1 MALSFFG
8 RKRPGGER
16 QTGLAEDLG
25 ETGRPPPTVLSELD
39 FSGTGAERG
48 LSVAAGGVEVQEV
61 GTGIGAVFEEA
72 AILYANGSVAE
83 AEQVLT
89 ATLDDPKATTGEGL
103 WMMLLDLYRLT
114 GQRERFEARVLDYA
128 MRFERSPP
136 PWVDLSPRG
145 GRTGGERMP
154 AVGLSGDLGGQGD
167 TQLKQIAAGARRS
180 GAVRID
186 VGKLRKVSDAGCA
199 ALLGLLEALL
209 AERIKLS
216 LSSVEPFIEDLA
228 RRAVVGQAE
237 GRDTWLL
244 LLELLQFTGDQERF
258 ENLAIDYAVTFEE
271 SPPSWK
277 GIAVA
282 VPKRAEA
289 DTDAALEGDVP
300 RLCGELCGASNE
312 SLKRLASL
320 AADRKEL
327 KVDCAGLL
335 RVDFVCAGLLFNI
348 LATVKAQGKL
358 VTLFNVN
365 AMVAALLRVMS
376 VDQVAHVTLRH

>member
-1 MALSFFG
+1 M
-8 RKRPGGER
+8 
-16 QTGLAEDLG
+16 
-25 ETGRPPPTVLSELD
+25 RPPPTVLSELD
-39 FSGTGAERG
+39 FSGADRG
-48 LSVAAGGVEVQEV
+48 LSTASGGVEVQEV

-114 GQRERFEARVLDYA
+114 GQDQRFEARVLDYA

-136 PWVDLSPRG
+136 PWVDLSPQG
-145 GRTGGERMP
+145 GRAGGERMP
-154 AVGLSGDLGGQGD
+154 TVGLSGSLAGQGE
-167 TQLKQIAAGARRS
+167 TQLSQIAAVARRG

-186 VGKLRKVSDAGCA
+186 VGKLRNVPDAGCA
-199 ALLGLLEALL
+199 ALLRLLEELL

-228 RRAVVGQAE
+228 RRADVGRAE

-258 ENLAIDYAVTFEE
+258 ENLAIDYAITFEE

-289 DTDAALEGDVP
+289 GTDAALGDDVP

-320 AADRKEL
+320 AAERSEL
-327 KVDCAGLL
+327 KVDCAQLQ
-335 RVDFVCAGLLFNI
+335 RVDFVCAGLLFNM

>member
-1 MALSFFG
+1 
-8 RKRPGGER
+8 
-16 QTGLAEDLG
+16 
-25 ETGRPPPTVLSELD
+25 VLSELD
-39 FSGTGAERG
+39 FTAGSGADRG
-48 LSVAAGGVEVQEV
+48 LTTAADGVEVQEV
-61 GTGIGAVFEEA
+61 GAGIGAVFEEA
-72 AILYANGSVAE
+72 AILYANGDVAE
-83 AEQVLT
+83 AEQVL
-89 ATLDDPKATTGEGL
+89 AAALDDVNATTGEGL

-114 GQRERFEARVLDYA
+114 GQRQQFDARVLDYA
-128 MRFERSPP
+128 TRFERSPP
-136 PWVDLSPRG
+136 PWVDLSSAG
-145 GRTGGERMP
+145 GRPAAERIP
-154 AVGLSGDLGGQGD
+154 AVGLSGSLAAQADAQLG
-167 TQLKQIAAGARRS
+167 QIAAVARRS

-186 VGKLRKVSDAGCA
+186 VGKLRNVADEGCG
-199 ALLGLLEALL
+199 ALLCLLDGLL
-209 AERIKLS
+209 AERIEVR
-216 LSSVEPFIEDLA
+216 LSSVEPFIEELA

-244 LLELLQFTGDQERF
+244 LLELLQFTGDQARF

-282 VPKRAEA
+282 APKLAEPA
-289 DTDAALEGDVP
+289 ADAAADEMP

-320 AADRKEL
+320 AVKRNEL
-327 KVDCAGLL
+327 KVDCAQL
-335 RVDFVCAGLLFNI
+335 RRIDFVCAGLLFNM

-376 VDQVAHVTLRH
+376 VDQVAHVTLRR

>member
-16 QTGLAEDLG
+16 QTGPAEDVG
-25 ETGRPPPTVLSELD
+25 ETGRPSPTVLSELD
-39 FSGTGAERG
+39 FTGTGADHG
-48 LSVAAGGVEVQEV
+48 LSMAVGGVEVQEV
-61 GTGIGAVFEEA
+61 GAGIGAVFEEA
-72 AILYANGSVAE
+72 AILYANGGVAE

-89 ATLDDPKATTGEGL
+89 ATLDDPKAATGEGL

-136 PWVDLSPRG
+136 PWVDLSPKG
-145 GRTGGERMP
+145 GRTSGERMP
-154 AVGLSGDLGGQGD
+154 AVGLSGNLAAQGE
-167 TQLKQIAAGARRS
+167 TQLAQIAAVARRS

-186 VGKLRKVSDAGCA
+186 VGRLRNVADAGCS
-199 ALLGLLEALL
+199 ALLTLLESLL

-228 RRAVVGQAE
+228 RRTVAGQAE

-244 LLELLQFTGDQERF
+244 LLELLQFTGDQQRF

-277 GIAVA
+277 GIAAA
-282 VPKRAEA
+282 VPKCAEPEA
-289 DTDAALEGDVP
+289 DAVAGDVP
-300 RLCGELCGASNE
+300 RLCGELCGAANE

-320 AADRKEL
+320 AAERREL
-327 KVDCAGLL
+327 KVDCAQLH

-348 LATVKAQGKL
+348 LATLKAQGKL